1 MSLVANFNVYLIH
14 TTLYLSLHNATDPIR
29 GVNLHHRVL
38 EHIVTLI
45 RQVVKQLM
53 RVLGTRSLHHNFQHH
68 LVHSATQPCTFMCD
82 VLQMGGE
89 KVLGNAVQ
97 INKYK
102 NILYIELTHTLTP
115 IPRSQSNFVICA
127 IPPGLSET
135 VQLKRTRRP
144 SAARP
149 LLIHVVHYN
158 SKAD

>member
-102 NILYIELTHTLTP
+102 IRLYIESTTHLDTNSQ
-115 IPRSQSNFVICA
+115 IPEQFRHLCDSTRSIRNGA
-127 IPPGLSET
+127 IEAYEAPVCRQASIN
-135 VQLKRTRRP
+135 TRG
-144 SAARP
+144 A
-149 LLIHVVHYN
+149 L
-158 SKAD
+158 